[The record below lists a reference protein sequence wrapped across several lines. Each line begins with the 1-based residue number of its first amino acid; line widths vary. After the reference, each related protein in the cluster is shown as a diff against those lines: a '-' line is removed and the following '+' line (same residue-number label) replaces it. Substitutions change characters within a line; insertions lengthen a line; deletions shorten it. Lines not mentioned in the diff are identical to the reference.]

1 MTTEKK
7 ERFIAIDEVINRTGL
22 SRTVIYERMKDNTFP
37 RSVRL
42 GKQTTRWLESE
53 IDSLIDQQSTNNR
66 IKF

>member
-7 ERFIAIDEVINRTGL
+7 ERFIAIDEVQDRTGL
-22 SRTVIYERMKDNTFP
+22 SRSVIYDRMKNNNFP

-42 GKQTTRWLESE
+42 GNKTARWLESE
-53 IDSLIDQQSTNNR
+53 IDSWIDQQATNNR